1 MLPQSLATEARERV
15 GPGLVGGVPGAV
27 NVCGEPAGVS
37 VEQRDVVAACAGL
50 LDACPEGI
58 IADLPGVALVG
69 GLLVAQQVR
78 GEDVLWFR

>member
-1 MLPQSLATEARERV
+1 M
-15 GPGLVGGVPGAV
+15 
-27 NVCGEPAGVS
+27 
-37 VEQRDVVAACAGL
+37 AACAGL